1 MGPRCVS
8 AVPWGRSMV
17 SLDPFVSPFSFLSP
31 LWSISQK
38 FANHIPT
45 PPQLQQPPWSV
56 QTPPSARIQTLNSP
70 LCARRHPSL
79 NPPAQHSTLQTGRL
93 LDMGQPVQVRG
104 GVIIEPSINHH
115 SSKWYRTGWKRPMLG
130 VCRHSLA
137 STFYLLNMLERFML
151 R

>member
-1 MGPRCVS
+1 VFLPCHGDAAWFPLIPSFRPSPSCHLCGPS
-8 AVPWGRSMV
+8 HKN
-17 SLDPFVSPFSFLSP
+17 
-31 LWSISQK
+31 SQIT
-38 FANHIPT
+38 FPT